1 MQYFFRKAIK
11 DDQERIW
18 NIIETAIGRRKEE
31 GSTQW
36 QDGYPNPEVI
46 KADIDK
52 NSGYVLTA
60 GDTVVGYCAILI
72 NDEPEYAN
80 LKGNWLSDDDFVLY
94 HRVAVSEEYLGQG
107 LAQKMLKHVEDFAR
121 ANNIR
126 SIKADTNFDN
136 IGMLRIF
143 EKLGY
148 TYCGEVS
155 FRGSARMAFEK
166 VLQIA

>member
-148 TYCGEVS
+148 THCGEVT